1 MKVLWLCNVEFIDEN
16 IKTTGGWLQSMAEAL
31 VKSGEVK
38 IVNVTISA
46 KKNIQNEVA
55 GIKQYVIQTSAKGVI
70 APDVLCESI
79 KKIIDI
85 ENPDLVHIWGTE
97 SLWLSVATKGF
108 IKKPF
113 LLDIQG
119 LLFAYADFYYGNMRF
134 KDVLNSIHL
143 KELLMPWRTLLGK
156 QSAFV
161 KRGKIELQGLKKV
174 QYISYQSEWVRN
186 QLTFVNPKAK
196 YYPTRIML
204 RKEFID
210 CKSWNK
216 PSHRND
222 PVVFTTASGAIPYKG
237 IDVVL
242 KIIVELKN
250 FYPNVKLRIAGQM
263 FIGNRL
269 LDGYSVYLKKMIRKL
284 DVADNVVLLGPIDAN
299 RIVHE
304 LQNAN
309 VAIIPSFVE
318 TYCLAFAESMIVGTP
333 TVCAYSGAMPE
344 FAVDKKEALFYNPH
358 DYRQAA
364 ALIKKLIEDENLA
377 KMISNN
383 ARSRRMK
390 ENAPE
395 LVLSTQLDIYKKV
408 MEDCMAG

>member
-38 IVNVTISA
+38 IVNVTMSA
-46 KKNIQNEVA
+46 KKDIQNEIA
-55 GIKQYVIQTSAKGVI
+55 GIKQYVVQSSANSVI

-97 SLWLSVATKGF
+97 SLWLSIATKDF
-108 IKKPF
+108 IKKPY

-119 LLFAYADFYYGNMRF
+119 LLFSCADFYYGNMRF

-143 KELLMPWRTLLGK
+143 KEILMPWRTLWGK

-161 KRGKIELQGLKKV
+161 KRGKGELQGLKKV

-186 QLTFVNPKAK
+186 QLTFVNPNAK

-210 CKSWNK
+210 CKSWAK
-216 PSHRND
+216 PNHGD
-222 PVVFTTASGAIPYKG
+222 APVVFTTASGAIPYKG
-237 IDVVL
+237 IDIAL
-242 KIIVELKN
+242 KAIVELKK
-250 FYPNVKLRIAGQM
+250 FYPNVKLKIAGQM

-284 DVADNVVLLGPIDAN
+284 DVVDNIVFLGPIDAN
-299 RIVHE
+299 SIIYE
-304 LQNAN
+304 LQNAD
-309 VAIIPSFVE
+309 VAINPSFVE
-318 TYCLAFAESMIVGTP
+318 SYSLAFAESMIVGTP

-364 ALIKKLIEDENLA
+364 AFLKQLIENDDLA

-395 LVLSTQLDIYKKV
+395 LVLTTQLDIYKKV